1 MAQLIKYLLIDGLNK
16 AIKKAISQSLIPL
29 KTIPEI
35 VLERPT
41 RIEHGDFATNL
52 PLRLSKSTQM
62 PPMEIANLLSQLI
75 PDKEELESIT
85 VAKPG
90 FINFTLNQE
99 WIQKQVPLILAEGES
114 FGNIRPKVSRKI
126 LVEFVSV
133 NPTGPVHVGHTRG
146 AVLGSSLSTIL
157 EAAGHSLTREYYV
170 NDAGTQMTLFYQSVL
185 ARYLQSLGFQ
195 EEVPNNGYSGSY
207 ISELAEQIIVQEGE
221 RFVHLSKPDAI
232 KEIGTIARNLMLN
245 NIKDAL
251 KILRVDFDSW
261 FKEQSL
267 FENKEYDEAVNLLQT
282 RGYTIQKDGALW
294 FTSSALGDD
303 KDNVLVRSSGLP
315 TYFASDIAYHHNKL
329 KKRAFDQAIN
339 IWGADHQGHVN
350 RMKAALTAL
359 EINQDKLDILI
370 SQMVTLKRG
379 NSLMKISKRSGE
391 FITLSELVNEVGP
404 DACRFFF
411 LSRAPSTQMD
421 FDLDL
426 ATTESSE
433 NPVYYIQYALA

>member
-157 EAAGHSLTREYYV
+157 EAAGHSVTREY
-170 NDAGTQMTLFYQSVL
+170 L
-185 ARYLQSLGFQ
+185 SL
-195 EEVPNNGYSGSY
+195 
-207 ISELAEQIIVQEGE
+207 IHIC
-221 RFVHLSKPDAI
+221 RCRRAI
-232 KEIGTIARNLMLN
+232 
-245 NIKDAL
+245 
-251 KILRVDFDSW
+251 
-261 FKEQSL
+261 
-267 FENKEYDEAVNLLQT
+267 
-282 RGYTIQKDGALW
+282 
-294 FTSSALGDD
+294 
-303 KDNVLVRSSGLP
+303 
-315 TYFASDIAYHHNKL
+315 
-329 KKRAFDQAIN
+329 
-339 IWGADHQGHVN
+339 
-350 RMKAALTAL
+350 
-359 EINQDKLDILI
+359 
-370 SQMVTLKRG
+370 
-379 NSLMKISKRSGE
+379 
-391 FITLSELVNEVGP
+391 
-404 DACRFFF
+404 
-411 LSRAPSTQMD
+411 
-421 FDLDL
+421 
-426 ATTESSE
+426 
-433 NPVYYIQYALA
+433 